1 MSYSLEDSLRE
12 SIFREDLFLYNCLL
26 QEDAFD
32 ALASI
37 LTPIDET
44 QYWADVSNAAKKK
57 EERDKAG
64 AFWNTLEPVA
74 EEFQKISTM
83 QLPGSCMPCLQ
94 GVPSARAL
102 RFWVLSVQLSAD
114 SVWANGKLAE
124 AARQLGKMVEHPN

>member
-1 MSYSLEDSLRE
+1 M
-12 SIFREDLFLYNCLL
+12 IFREDLSLYNCLL

-83 QLPGSCMPCLQ
+83 QLPGSFMLCLH
-94 GVPSARAL
+94 SIKDR
-102 RFWVLSVQLSAD
+102 RSVI
-114 SVWANGKLAE
+114 VT
-124 AARQLGKMVEHPN
+124 

>member
-1 MSYSLEDSLRE
+1 MLLIILTVRKSKYCQFKCEEKLWHLQGLITELEKGLG
-12 SIFREDLFLYNCLL
+12 SIMRRKDPSHRRSSSGG
-26 QEDAFD
+26 QEDDFD

-44 QYWADVSNAAKKK
+44 QYWADVANATKKK

-83 QLPGSCMPCLQ
+83 QLPGSITTYNQ
-94 GVPSARAL
+94 
-102 RFWVLSVQLSAD
+102 D
-114 SVWANGKLAE
+114 K
-124 AARQLGKMVEHPN
+124 

>member
-1 MSYSLEDSLRE
+1 MRKWNLQSLITELE
-12 SIFREDLFLYNCLL
+12 KGLGSIMRRKDPSHHRSSSGG

-83 QLPGSCMPCLQ
+83 QLPGSCLPCLQ
-94 GVPSARAL
+94 GVPSAR
-102 RFWVLSVQLSAD
+102 
-114 SVWANGKLAE
+114 GPG
-124 AARQLGKMVEHPN
+124 LGWP

>member
-1 MSYSLEDSLRE
+1 MRRKDPSHHRSS
-12 SIFREDLFLYNCLL
+12 SGG
-26 QEDAFD
+26 QEDDFD

-44 QYWADVSNAAKKK
+44 QYWADVANATKKK

-83 QLPGSCMPCLQ
+83 QLPGSITTKTNDEMRLL
-94 GVPSARAL
+94 VDDITDKDR
-102 RFWVLSVQLSAD
+102 
-114 SVWANGKLAE
+114 
-124 AARQLGKMVEHPN
+124 